1 MPFGDFINVLPP
13 PVFLVIHLAA
23 FAIGAFF
30 AWRSFDADAPLLG
43 WAFTLYAAGE
53 LTYMTYHLDW
63 TVILFAHTI
72 AEVLNLVAF
81 VLVFVAATRGM
92 TARLR
97 SSESGA

>member
-1 MPFGDFINVLPP
+1 
-13 PVFLVIHLAA
+13 
-23 FAIGAFF
+23 
-30 AWRSFDADAPLLG
+30 
-43 WAFTLYAAGE
+43 
-53 LTYMTYHLDW
+53 MTYHLDW

-97 SSESGA
+97 SGESRA